1 MGITFKGH
9 DNDWQYWVFDIDGR
23 DWVAVNQSTPEPLKI
38 QFQGRYRNW
47 GNIPLSKAGGFDI
60 VASTSRG
67 ADKDGQN
74 QGTVEWTW
82 NGARYKSSWTLI
94 AGNEIVAGDP
104 EEGIEPIWDYQL
116 GFVGRIPYEG
126 PTGGAV
132 GTGVTS
138 QAVIEAAKNKE
149 DRELAEATR
158 QIVPSAQL
166 STAAPEQQYPLPM
179 SVASRPVTAGIATP
193 TAIQA
198 AQSGSLAGQSGEAIQ
213 ETRDAIALAFKAL
226 SVSKSGGTVN
236 VNAFN
241 NARTELKNAK
251 DALAVAESR
260 GTPGEQVLL
269 SQLREQVDTIQGEV
283 DIQLRYLQTAQTTQT
298 PSGSYGGPS
307 GSGYTEPPPTKP
319 VTSGIV
325 SKTVIDAQNGAL
337 AGQSGEAIQET
348 RDAIALAFKA
358 LSVSKSGGTVNVNAF
373 NNARTELKNA
383 KDALAV
389 AESRGTP
396 GEQVLLSQL
405 REQVDTIQGE
415 VDIQLRYLQAA
426 QASQTPSGGGYSGPS
441 GSNYPGPSGGGGGGG
456 GGYIPRKVT
465 VLEPSKPYGGP
476 SGSLPAD
483 TAAGTDWVK
492 LGLQIGAAYLLFS

>member
-1 MGITFKGH
+1 MGISFLGH
-9 DNDWQYWVFDIDGR
+9 TPDYNFWVFDIDGKTFLAR
-23 DWVAVNQSTPEPLKI
+23 NNSTQSPLRLNFKEGRFFGNYSIDKIIPGAVLVKVS
-38 QFQGRYRNW
+38 
-47 GNIPLSKAGGFDI
+47 GFDI
-60 VASTSRG
+60 ISGTSQTSG
-67 ADKDGQN
+67 NSAGMVLN
-74 QGTVEWTW
+74 GIVEWTW
-82 NGARYKSSWTLI
+82 AGQKYRNRWTLTEGMELSPAI
-94 AGNEIVAGDP
+94 P
-104 EEGIEPIWDYQL
+104 EEGVEGTYAYDLDIQP
-116 GFVGRIPYEG
+116 PYTPYDG
-126 PTGGAV
+126 PAGGAV

-138 QAVIEAAKNKE
+138 QVTIEAAKNKE

-198 AQSGSLAGQSGEAIQ
+198 AQS
-213 ETRDAIALAFKAL
+213 
-226 SVSKSGGTVN
+226 
-236 VNAFN
+236 
-241 NARTELKNAK
+241 
-251 DALAVAESR
+251 
-260 GTPGEQVLL
+260 
-269 SQLREQVDTIQGEV
+269 
-283 DIQLRYLQTAQTTQT
+283 
-298 PSGSYGGPS
+298 
-307 GSGYTEPPPTKP
+307 
-319 VTSGIV
+319 
-325 SKTVIDAQNGAL
+325 GAL

-415 VDIQLRYLQAA
+415 VDIQLRYLKAA
-426 QASQTPSGGGYSGPS
+426 QTTQTPSGGGYSGPS

-456 GGYIPRKVT
+456 GGYIPKKVT

>member
-9 DNDWQYWVFDIDGR
+9 DNNWQYWVFDIDGR

-38 QFQGRYRNW
+38 QFQGRYSKW
-47 GNIPLSKAGGFDI
+47 GGNPLSKEGGFDI

-67 ADKDGQN
+67 PDKDGQN

-82 NGARYKSSWTLI
+82 NGVRYKSGWTLI
-94 AGNEIVAGDP
+94 ASNEIVAGDP
-104 EEGIEPIWDYQL
+104 AEGIEPIWDYQL
-116 GFVGRIPYEG
+116 GFVGRIAYDG
-126 PTGGAV
+126 PAGGAV

-138 QAVIEAAKNKE
+138 QVTIEASN
-149 DRELAEATR
+149 
-158 QIVPSAQL
+158 QIRPSAQL

-179 SVASRPVTAGIATP
+179 SGASRPVTAGIATP

-198 AQSGSLAGQSGEAIQ
+198 
-213 ETRDAIALAFKAL
+213 
-226 SVSKSGGTVN
+226 
-236 VNAFN
+236 
-241 NARTELKNAK
+241 
-251 DALAVAESR
+251 
-260 GTPGEQVLL
+260 
-269 SQLREQVDTIQGEV
+269 
-283 DIQLRYLQTAQTTQT
+283 
-298 PSGSYGGPS
+298 
-307 GSGYTEPPPTKP
+307 
-319 VTSGIV
+319 
-325 SKTVIDAQNGAL
+325 AQNGAL

-415 VDIQLRYLQAA
+415 VDIQLRYLKAA
-426 QASQTPSGGGYSGPS
+426 QTTQTPSGGGYSGPS

-456 GGYIPRKVT
+456 GGYIPKKT
-465 VLEPSKPYGGP
+465 SVLEPSKPYGGP

-483 TAAGTDWVK
+483 TAAGTNWVK

>member
-1 MGITFKGH
+1 MGISFKGH

-116 GFVGRIPYEG
+116 GFVGRIPYDG
-126 PTGGAV
+126 PAGGAV

-138 QAVIEAAKNKE
+138 QVTIEASN
-149 DRELAEATR
+149 
-158 QIVPSAQL
+158 QIRPSAQL

-179 SVASRPVTAGIATP
+179 SV
-193 TAIQA
+193 
-198 AQSGSLAGQSGEAIQ
+198 
-213 ETRDAIALAFKAL
+213 
-226 SVSKSGGTVN
+226 
-236 VNAFN
+236 
-241 NARTELKNAK
+241 
-251 DALAVAESR
+251 
-260 GTPGEQVLL
+260 
-269 SQLREQVDTIQGEV
+269 
-283 DIQLRYLQTAQTTQT
+283 TAQA
-298 PSGSYGGPS
+298 PSSSYGGPS

-325 SKTVIDAQNGAL
+325 SKTVIDAQKGGY
-337 AGQSGEAIQET
+337 AG
-348 RDAIALAFKA
+348 
-358 LSVSKSGGTVNVNAF
+358 
-373 NNARTELKNA
+373 
-383 KDALAV
+383 
-389 AESRGTP
+389 
-396 GEQVLLSQL
+396 
-405 REQVDTIQGE
+405 
-415 VDIQLRYLQAA
+415 
-426 QASQTPSGGGYSGPS
+426 PSGSGYTEPSGTNYPGPS

-456 GGYIPRKVT
+456 GYSIPRNVT
-465 VLEPSKPYGGP
+465 VFEPSKPYGGP

>member
-38 QFQGRYRNW
+38 QFQGRYSKW
-47 GNIPLSKAGGFDI
+47 GGNPLSKEGGFDI

-67 ADKDGQN
+67 PDKDGQN

-82 NGARYKSSWTLI
+82 NGVRYKSGWTLI
-94 AGNEIVAGDP
+94 ASNEIVAGDP
-104 EEGIEPIWDYQL
+104 AEGIEPIWDYQL
-116 GFVGRIPYEG
+116 GFVGRIAYDG
-126 PTGGAV
+126 PAGGAV

-138 QAVIEAAKNKE
+138 QVTIEAAKNKE

-179 SVASRPVTAGIATP
+179 QVASRPVTAGIATP

-198 AQSGSLAGQSGEAIQ
+198 TQRGAMTKDEREALAGQSGEAIQ
-213 ETRDAIALAFKAL
+213 ETQDAIALAFKAL
-226 SVSKSGGTVN
+226 SVSKSGGPVN

-241 NARTELKNAK
+241 SARIELKNAK

-283 DIQLRYLQTAQTTQT
+283 DFQLRYLQTTAQ
-298 PSGSYGGPS
+298 PV
-307 GSGYTEPPPTKP
+307 TKP
-319 VTSGIV
+319 VSTGIV
-325 SKTVIDAQNGAL
+325 SNA
-337 AGQSGEAIQET
+337 
-348 RDAIALAFKA
+348 AIAQSNK
-358 LSVSKSGGTVNVNAF
+358 SKEDIEASTAYKTPGYTQPVYASQVTPPATYTPASTGMTRMTTSPVIIPGT
-373 NNARTELKNA
+373 
-383 KDALAV
+383 KDAREA
-389 AESRGTP
+389 AE
-396 GEQVLLSQL
+396 
-405 REQVDTIQGE
+405 
-415 VDIQLRYLQAA
+415 AA
-426 QASQTPSGGGYSGPS
+426 A
-441 GSNYPGPSGGGGGGG
+441 
-456 GGYIPRKVT
+456 
-465 VLEPSKPYGGP
+465 
-476 SGSLPAD
+476 
-483 TAAGTDWVK
+483 AAGTDWVK

>member
-198 AQSGSLAGQSGEAIQ
+198 AQNGALAGQTGEAIQ

-260 GTPGEQVLL
+260 G
-269 SQLREQVDTIQGEV
+269 I
-283 DIQLRYLQTAQTTQT
+283 
-298 PSGSYGGPS
+298 
-307 GSGYTEPPPTKP
+307 
-319 VTSGIV
+319 
-325 SKTVIDAQNGAL
+325 
-337 AGQSGEAIQET
+337 
-348 RDAIALAFKA
+348 
-358 LSVSKSGGTVNVNAF
+358 
-373 NNARTELKNA
+373 
-383 KDALAV
+383 
-389 AESRGTP
+389 P

-456 GGYIPRKVT
+456 GGGYIPKKVT

>member
-1 MGITFKGH
+1 MGISFLGH
-9 DNDWQYWVFDIDGR
+9 TPDYNFWVFDIDGKTFLAR
-23 DWVAVNQSTPEPLKI
+23 NNSTQSPLRLNFKEGRFFGNYSIDKIIPGAVLVKVS
-38 QFQGRYRNW
+38 
-47 GNIPLSKAGGFDI
+47 GFDI
-60 VASTSRG
+60 ISGTSQTSG
-67 ADKDGQN
+67 NSAGMVLN
-74 QGTVEWTW
+74 GIVEWTW
-82 NGARYKSSWTLI
+82 AGQKYRNRWTLTEGMELSPAI
-94 AGNEIVAGDP
+94 P
-104 EEGIEPIWDYQL
+104 EEGVEGTYAYDLDIQP
-116 GFVGRIPYEG
+116 PYTPYDG
-126 PTGGAV
+126 PAGGAV

-138 QAVIEAAKNKE
+138 QVTIEAAKNKE

-179 SVASRPVTAGIATP
+179 SVASRPVTSGIATP

-283 DIQLRYLQTAQTTQT
+283 DIQLRYL
-298 PSGSYGGPS
+298 
-307 GSGYTEPPPTKP
+307 K
-319 VTSGIV
+319 
-325 SKTVIDAQNGAL
+325 
-337 AGQSGEAIQET
+337 
-348 RDAIALAFKA
+348 
-358 LSVSKSGGTVNVNAF
+358 
-373 NNARTELKNA
+373 
-383 KDALAV
+383 
-389 AESRGTP
+389 
-396 GEQVLLSQL
+396 
-405 REQVDTIQGE
+405 
-415 VDIQLRYLQAA
+415 AA
-426 QASQTPSGGGYSGPS
+426 QAAQTPSGGGYSGPS

-456 GGYIPRKVT
+456 GGGGYIPKKT
-465 VLEPSKPYGGP
+465 SVLEPSKPYGGP